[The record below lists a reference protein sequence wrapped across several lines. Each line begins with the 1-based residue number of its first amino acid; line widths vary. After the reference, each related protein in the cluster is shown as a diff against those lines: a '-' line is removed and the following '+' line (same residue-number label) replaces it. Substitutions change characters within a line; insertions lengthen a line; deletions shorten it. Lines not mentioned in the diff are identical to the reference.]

1 MKKILIVVVSIFAVG
16 LGYFFYTLNSS
27 TDKTIWDAI
36 PDDAVAVIEL
46 SKVDEWW
53 YDHEES
59 TSLEP
64 LKNAAFV
71 QPLKKALS
79 QSAKILKK
87 EGYTI
92 FDLTGDKQIALLLSK
107 SKKGITASLLIPV
120 SENDDSFLKVLLKGL
135 KSDFGKPGVEIK
147 KAETGFEYYK
157 LKKEKDEFYIHKSSG
172 LLCVSFTNEGMSSIL
187 GALASNQKE
196 SEFVKKKKLHEATEV
211 TTENLNVYLNP
222 VMLFQAI
229 NPLMK
234 DASKS
239 FLHALEHFADNA
251 FLDIKFDEGAVYF
264 NGFTHDSDTAF
275 TFANCLKTQKPIPFS
290 LKSMLPNRTLSFAY
304 LGISDGVLFKHNL
317 EEYSWSSDKP
327 LQDGWSVLHKTFQ
340 INVDDVYKEIRGEVV
355 LVEVLNRFKTI
366 DKLIYIKPVSIEK
379 ARGQYNEMALGVLD
393 QDKDLVREQ
402 YKDVEITQMGEFD
415 FPGKVFGSYFSG
427 FESTYYAAIGDYI
440 VLSESPQPLKALVND
455 MEEDEVWSRSLEKN
469 FLVERYFTDANFGFY
484 VDLNQAITWL
494 NSNLSPKGQ
503 ASLKGMDDLLSQVGM
518 FSIQITN
525 ENEKLFTSMISVF
538 EGSDKRETVEVV
550 TPETLED
557 ASVLNELYFE
567 HSLVSKPIIVNN
579 HVDHSLET
587 LVVDSTNTIHLVSS
601 RGELLWSYQL
611 EGEVV
616 SKIHQVD
623 VFKNQKLQYLL
634 ATSAKVYC
642 IDRKGNDVDNYP
654 YALEQGSGVIKTLS
668 VVDYEG
674 VKDYRVG
681 ISSTDGYLVLNN
693 IEGKSLEGWNPKKF
707 ESPLL
712 QPLLHSRVRGKD
724 FMLTAEKNKIHAF
737 KRNGEYYEGFPV
749 SLKGEMNGSWFVK
762 EGPSLRKSIISF
774 VLDNNRVK
782 VVAFN
787 GKEELKNDFRN
798 ITATPNA
805 SLVSSAG
812 NEKEVFLI
820 NESSNVWSVFD
831 NDKQLFTVELEDYSD
846 LKLQYYPIKNRDL
859 FVLISKERNQV
870 MIYNKKGQLVGG
882 EVLDGSNEISLLYLS
897 AKDVYKVYINN
908 RKSLRVIELKA
919 N

>member
-1 MKKILIVVVSIFAVG
+1 MKKVLILVISIFVVG
-16 LGYFFYTLNSS
+16 LGYYFYTLNLSS
-27 TDKTIWDAI
+27 EKTIWDAI
-36 PDDAVAVIEL
+36 PDDVVAVVEL

-59 TSLEP
+59 TSFSYLQ
-64 LKNAAFV
+64 NAAFV
-71 QPLKKALS
+71 QPLKKALTLS
-79 QSAKILKK
+79 TEVLKK
-87 EGYTI
+87 KGYSL
-92 FDLTGDKQIALLLSK
+92 FDLTGDKQIALLLTK
-107 SKKGITASLLIPV
+107 STKGITASLLLPI
-120 SENDDSFLKVLLKGL
+120 SESDEVFLKTLLDGFKA
-135 KSDFGKPGVEIK
+135 DFGKS
-147 KAETGFEYYK
+147 GFTIEKTEKGLEYYK
-157 LKKEKDEFYIHKSSG
+157 LGKEKEEFYIHQSSG
-172 LLCVSFTNEGMSSIL
+172 LLCVSFTKEGVLSIVTSL
-187 GALASNQKE
+187 E
-196 SEFVKKKKLHEATEV
+196 SDRVDLEFIKKKKLHEATEV
-211 TTENLNVYLNP
+211 NTENLNVYLNP
-222 VMLFQAI
+222 VMLFQAL

-251 FLDIKFDEGAVYF
+251 FLDIKFDEDAVYF

-340 INVDDVYKEIRGEVV
+340 INLDDVYKEIRGEVV
-355 LVEVLNRFKTI
+355 MVEVLNRFKTI

-379 ARGQYNEMALGVLD
+379 AREQYNEMALGVLD
-393 QDKDLVREQ
+393 QDKELVREQ
-402 YKDVEITQMGEFD
+402 YKDVDITLMGEFD

-427 FESTYYAAIGDYI
+427 FESTYYATIDDYI
-440 VLSESPQPLKALVND
+440 VLSESPQALKALVND

-469 FLVERYFTDANFGFY
+469 FLVERYFTDSNFGFY
-484 VDLNQAITWL
+484 VDLKQAITWL

-503 ASLKGMDDLLSQVGM
+503 ASLKGMDDLLAQVGM

-538 EGSDKRETVEVV
+538 EGKNQVEKTEVA
-550 TPETLED
+550 TTETLED
-557 ASVLNELYFE
+557 DSVLHELYFE
-567 HSLVSKPIIVNN
+567 HPLISKPIIVNN
-579 HVDHSLET
+579 HVDHSLEV
-587 LVVDSTNTIHLVSS
+587 LVVDSTNKLHLVSS

-616 SKIHQVD
+616 SEVYQVD
-623 VFKNQKLQYLL
+623 VFKNHKLQYLL

-654 YALEQGSGVIKTLS
+654 YVLEQGNAIIKDLS
-668 VVDYEG
+668 VIDYEG
-674 VKDYRVG
+674 VKDYRIGVAT
-681 ISSTDGYLVLNN
+681 TDGYLVLNN

-707 ESPLL
+707 ESELV

-724 FMLTAEKNKIHAF
+724 FMLTAEKDKIHAF
-737 KRNGEYYEGFPV
+737 KRNGEYYDGFPV
-749 SLKGEMNGSWFVK
+749 KLNGEMGDNWFVK
-762 EGPSLRKSIISF
+762 EGPSLRKSSIAF
-774 VLDNNRVK
+774 VLDNNRAQS
-782 VVAFN
+782 VAFN
-787 GKEELKNDFRN
+787 GKMEVKNDFRN

-812 NEKEVFLI
+812 DEKGVFLI
-820 NESSNVWSVFD
+820 NETANVWSVFD
-831 NDKQLFTVELEDYSD
+831 NNTQLFSIELEDYVD
-846 LKLQYYPIKNRDL
+846 LQLQYYPIKNREL
-859 FVLISKERNQV
+859 FVLISQDRNQV
-870 MIYNKKGQLVGG
+870 MIYNKKGQLIGG
-882 EVLDGSNEISLLYLS
+882 EVLDGENEISLLYLS
-897 AKDVYKVYINN
+897 TKDVYKVYINN
-908 RKSLRVIELKA
+908 RKSLRVIELNA